1 MLSKG
6 KNSVMRKNMKE
17 NMTLNGQ
24 RGTETI
30 IPSVGRIQMGD
41 GPGKVQR
48 KELSSHREHILL
60 G

>member
-1 MLSKG
+1 
-6 KNSVMRKNMKE
+6 MRKNIKE